1 MIMKSET
8 SRRAA
13 VALLAAS
20 ALALANGGMA
30 RAQDYPTRLIKLV
43 VGYPPGGPI
52 DTTARIL
59 VPRLAAIL
67 GQTVIVENRPGATGS
82 LAAKNLATT
91 EADGYTLMLGN
102 ASSLAVMPAIT
113 HYRDYDTL
121 KSFAP
126 IAKLTEGYEVLVV
139 APDGPKSVQE
149 LIAQARANPGKLNF
163 GSAGFGNLTH
173 LSGELLKLRAGIDI
187 VHIPYKGAPE
197 AQTALLAGQIHLMFG
212 EVAGLLPMVRAGQSI
227 QAVVAGEVQFT
238 FENPAVALPLV
249 QAGVVRALAV
259 TSEAR
264 HQQAPDV
271 PTLVEGGL
279 PDFVALTFTGIVA
292 PAATP
297 PAIVARLNGAIDKAL
312 AEPEM
317 RVALERLGSEV
328 RPGAPADFAAFLARE
343 KTKWDE
349 VVRQSGVTMN

>member
-1 MIMKSET
+1 MTMKSEM

-13 VALLAAS
+13 FALLAAM
-20 ALALANGGMA
+20 ALALAEGGVA

-67 GQTVIVENRPGATGS
+67 GQTVIVENRPGATGT
-82 LAAKNLATT
+82 LAGKNLVAT
-91 EADGYTLMLGN
+91 EPDGYTIMLGN

-113 HYRDYDTL
+113 HYRDYDATR
-121 KSFAP
+121 SFAP

-173 LSGELLKLRAGIDI
+173 LSGELLKLRTGIDI

-197 AQTALLAGQIHLMFG
+197 AQTALLAGQIHMMFG
-212 EVAGLLPMVRAGQSI
+212 EVAGLLPMVRAGK
-227 QAVVAGEVQFT
+227 
-238 FENPAVALPLV
+238 L
-249 QAGVVRALAV
+249 RALGVA
-259 TSEAR
+259 SERRNAL
-264 HQQAPDV
+264 APEL
-271 PTLVEGGL
+271 PTLIEGGL

-297 PAIVARLNGAIDKAL
+297 PAIVARLSGAIDKAL
-312 AEPEM
+312 AEPEV

-328 RPGAPADFAAFLARE
+328 RPGAPADFAAFLAKE

>member
-1 MIMKSET
+1 
-8 SRRAA
+8 
-13 VALLAAS
+13 
-20 ALALANGGMA
+20 
-30 RAQDYPTRLIKLV
+30 V

-59 VPRLAAIL
+59 VPRISAIL

-82 LAAKNLATT
+82 LAGKNLATA
-91 EADGYTLMLGN
+91 EPDGYTIMLGN

-126 IAKLTEGYEVLVV
+126 VAKLTEGYEVLVV
-139 APDGPKSVQE
+139 APDGPKTVQE

-173 LSGELLKLRAGIDI
+173 LSGELLKLRSGIDI
-187 VHIPYKGAPE
+187 FHIPYKGAPE
-197 AQTALLAGQIHLMFG
+197 AQTALLAGQIQLMFG
-212 EVAGLLPMVRAGQSI
+212 EVAGLLPMVRAGR
-227 QAVVAGEVQFT
+227 
-238 FENPAVALPLV
+238 L
-249 QAGVVRALAV
+249 RALGVA
-259 TSEAR
+259 SETRNAL
-264 HQQAPDV
+264 APEL
-271 PTLVEGGL
+271 PTLIEAGL

-297 PAIVARLNGAIDKAL
+297 PAIVAKLNGAINKAL
-312 AEPEM
+312 AEPEV
-317 RVALERLGSEV
+317 RTALVRLGAEV
-328 RPGAPADFAAFLARE
+328 RPGAPADFAAFLAKE

>member
-1 MIMKSET
+1 MSMT
-8 SRRAA
+8 TGTTRRIAA
-13 VALLAAS
+13 VLLAV
-20 ALALANGGMA
+20 LALTLAVRGEA

-59 VPRLAAIL
+59 VPHLSAIL

-82 LAAKNLATT
+82 LAAKNLVTT
-91 EADGYTLMLGN
+91 AADGYTIMLGN

-113 HYRDYDTL
+113 HYRDYDST
-121 KSFAP
+121 KNFAP

-139 APDGPKSVQE
+139 APDGPKNVQE

-173 LSGELLKLRAGIDI
+173 LSGELLKLKTGIDI

-197 AQTALLAGQIHLMFG
+197 AQTALLAGQIQMMFG
-212 EVAGLLPMVRAGQSI
+212 EVAGLLPMVRAGR
-227 QAVVAGEVQFT
+227 
-238 FENPAVALPLV
+238 L
-249 QAGVVRALAV
+249 RALGVA
-259 TSEAR
+259 SETR
-264 HQQAPDV
+264 NKLAPEL
-271 PTLVEGGL
+271 PTLIEDGL

-292 PAATP
+292 PAKTP

-312 AEPEM
+312 ADPEV
-317 RVALERLGSEV
+317 RTALERLGAEV
-328 RPGAPADFAAFLARE
+328 RPGAPADFAAFLAKE

-349 VVRQSGVTMN
+349 VVRQSGVSMN

>member
-1 MIMKSET
+1 MNTGMT
-8 SRRAA
+8 RRIAA
-13 VALLAAS
+13 VLLAA
-20 ALALANGGMA
+20 LALTFAARGEA

-59 VPRLAAIL
+59 VPHLSAIL

-82 LAAKNLATT
+82 LAAKILVGTA
-91 EADGYTLMLGN
+91 ADGYTIMLGN

-113 HYRDYDTL
+113 HYRDYDSTR
-121 KSFAP
+121 SFAP

-139 APDGPKSVQE
+139 APDGPKNVQD
-149 LIAQARANPGKLNF
+149 LIAQARAAPGKLNF

-173 LSGELLKLRAGIDI
+173 LTGELLKLRTGIDI

-197 AQTALLAGQIHLMFG
+197 AQTALMSGQIHLMFG
-212 EVAGLLPMVRAGQSI
+212 EVAGLLPTVRAGK
-227 QAVVAGEVQFT
+227 
-238 FENPAVALPLV
+238 L
-249 QAGVVRALAV
+249 RALGVA
-259 TSEAR
+259 SETRNAL
-264 HQQAPDV
+264 APEL
-271 PTLVEGGL
+271 PTLIEDGL

-292 PAATP
+292 PAKTP
-297 PAIVARLNGAIDKAL
+297 PAIVDRLNGAINKAL
-312 AEPEM
+312 ADPEV

-328 RPGAPADFAAFLARE
+328 RSGAPADFGTFLVKE

-349 VVRQSGVTMN
+349 VVRQSGVSMN

>member
-1 MIMKSET
+1 MMSQT
-8 SRRAA
+8 TRRGAA
-13 VALLAAS
+13 APMVVFLA
-20 ALALANGGMA
+20 ALALALPAGGAA
-30 RAQDYPTRLIKLV
+30 RAQDYPSRLIKLV

-59 VPRLAAIL
+59 VPRLSALL
-67 GQTVIVENRPGATGS
+67 GQTVIVENRPGATGT
-82 LAAKNLATT
+82 LAGKNLVTT
-91 EADGYTLMLGN
+91 APDGYTIMLGN

-113 HYRDYDTL
+113 RYRDYDST

-139 APDGPKSVQE
+139 APDGPKTVQE

-173 LSGELLKLRAGIDI
+173 LSGELLKLRTGIDI

-197 AQTALLAGQIHLMFG
+197 AQTALLAGQIHMMFG
-212 EVAGLLPMVRAGQSI
+212 DVAGLLPMVRAGK
-227 QAVVAGEVQFT
+227 
-238 FENPAVALPLV
+238 L
-249 QAGVVRALAV
+249 RALGVA
-259 TSEAR
+259 SESR
-264 HQQAPDV
+264 DKLAPEL
-271 PTLVEGGL
+271 PTLIEDGL

-292 PAATP
+292 PHDTP
-297 PAIVARLNGAIDKAL
+297 PAIVAKLSGAINTAL
-312 AEPEM
+312 AEPEV

-328 RPGAPADFAAFLARE
+328 RPGVPADFAAFLAKE

-349 VVRQSGVTMN
+349 VVRQSGVSMN